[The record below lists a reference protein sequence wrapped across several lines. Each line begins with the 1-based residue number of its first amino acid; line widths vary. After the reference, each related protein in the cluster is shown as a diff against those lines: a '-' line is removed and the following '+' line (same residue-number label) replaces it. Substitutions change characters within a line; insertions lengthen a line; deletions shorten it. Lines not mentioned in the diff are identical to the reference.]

1 MTTINASKVML
12 RDREG
17 NAIVP
22 ITNADA
28 IQYTSDGNAT
38 TVSTELNNI
47 KESII
52 NITDSRIE
60 EGSLSD
66 TADKDTIYGAF
77 AKAGINLT

>member
-1 MTTINASKVML
+1 MATIDASKVML
-12 RDREG
+12 RDRNG

-28 IQYTSDGNAT
+28 IQYTSGNIST

-47 KESII
+47 KTSII

-66 TADKDTIYGAF
+66 TADNDTIYGAF